1 MADDDEDQKKEA
13 RELTIRERR
22 DSIVELLHLAVEKL
36 GTDDDEVKA
45 LPQGHVFIRP
55 EDYDVIPA
63 VHRIVN
69 RAGFEQRLL
78 YLLALPGDPLPGG

>member
-1 MADDDEDQKKEA
+1 
-13 RELTIRERR
+13 
-22 DSIVELLHLAVEKL
+22 L
-36 GTDDDEVKA
+36 GADDDEVKA

-63 VHRIVN
+63 VHRIIN

-78 YLLALPGDPLPGG
+78 YLLALPGEPLPGG